1 MVFLVIIG
9 FALVFLRE
17 VPGLI
22 QQKYWRELIIFCLL
36 MAVAFILSV
45 LLAMGVRFPYIA
57 TAIMDFFLE

>member
-17 VPGLI
+17 IPRLL
-22 QQKYWRELIIFCLL
+22 QQKYWRELFVFCLL
-36 MAVAFILSV
+36 MAGAFMLSV
-45 LLAMGVRFPYIA
+45 LSAMGVKFPYIA